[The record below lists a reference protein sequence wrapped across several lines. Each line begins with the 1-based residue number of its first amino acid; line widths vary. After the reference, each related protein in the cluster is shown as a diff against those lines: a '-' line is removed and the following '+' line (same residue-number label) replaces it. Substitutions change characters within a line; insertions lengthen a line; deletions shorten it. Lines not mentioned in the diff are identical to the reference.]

1 MRRIKFVS
9 PNIDGALKERE
20 IKKVI
25 SDIYIPC
32 PCGSG
37 KKYKFCCYGIEDKKF
52 HSPNELYMYVVKQ
65 KNKKAF
71 CIHNDE
77 KCHKE
82 IIKAHSIQNN
92 RILSKLATDGH
103 VYVAE
108 FNANKFGGLDF
119 KKCGKN
125 EATTATCFC
134 KFHDVEIFKDIEL
147 KDYNYEEKQNFLYA
161 YRAFSKYY
169 YDRIVALADYRDM
182 FKVSP
187 NFMLVSGS
195 YDRIKGLE
203 KSVEENESIKNAFN
217 AALDKGQFDDI
228 VTITITLDYEVSF
241 ATAYMSPLS
250 YDLEGNIVSNVWSLS
265 DRVKNI
271 YVSIFPEKGKTY
283 ILISW
288 LKEDDDYKFD
298 KFREQ
303 FQEVKQNEDVLLNV
317 LNNMVACQSDNF
329 VFSKRLLDSW
339 GEEKIEVFR
348 HQCMSSFLALNGKN
362 IGLAI
367 EKNIKKFKC
376 LFDLFENIK

>member
-1 MRRIKFVS
+1 M
-9 PNIDGALKERE
+9 
-20 IKKVI
+20 
-25 SDIYIPC
+25 
-32 PCGSG
+32 
-37 KKYKFCCYGIEDKKF
+37 
-52 HSPNELYMYVVKQ
+52 
-65 KNKKAF
+65 
-71 CIHNDE
+71 
-77 KCHKE
+77 
-82 IIKAHSIQNN
+82 
-92 RILSKLATDGH
+92 
-103 VYVAE
+103 
-108 FNANKFGGLDF
+108 
-119 KKCGKN
+119 
-125 EATTATCFC
+125 
-134 KFHDVEIFKDIEL
+134 

-250 YDLEGNIVSNVWSLS
+250 FDLEGNIVSNVWSLS

-288 LKEDDDYKFD
+288 LKEDGDYKFD

>member
-1 MRRIKFVS
+1 MRKIKWVS
-9 PNIDGALKERE
+9 PNVDGVLKVNE
-20 IKKVI
+20 IRKFI
-25 SDIYIPC
+25 PDIYVPC

-37 KKYKFCCYGIEDKKF
+37 EKYKFCCYGKEDRKF
-52 HSPNELYMYVVKQ
+52 HNPNELYMYVIKQ
-65 KNKKAF
+65 KNNESF
-71 CIHNDE
+71 CMHSDDE
-77 KCHKE
+77 CHKE

-92 RILSKLATDGH
+92 KILSKLAIDGH

-108 FNANKFGGLDF
+108 FNANKFGGLDL

-134 KFHDVEIFKDIEL
+134 KFHDVEIFRDIEL
-147 KDYNYEEKQNFLYA
+147 KDYDFEERQNFLYA

-169 YDRIVALADYRDM
+169 YDRIVGLADYRDM

-187 NFMLVSGS
+187 NLMLVNGC

-203 KSVEENESIKNAFN
+203 KSIEENENIKNTFN
-217 AALDKGQFDDI
+217 AALDQGKFEEI
-228 VTITITLDYEVSF
+228 VTITITLDYEVNF

-250 YDLEGNIVSNVWSLS
+250 YDLDGNIVSDVWSLS
-265 DRVKNI
+265 DRIKNI
-271 YVSIFPEKGKTY
+271 YVSIFPENGKTY

-288 LKEDDDYKFD
+288 LKEDNDYKLD

-303 FQEVKQNEDVLLNV
+303 FQEIEKEETILLNV

-329 VFSKRLLDSW
+329 VFSKKLLDKW

-362 IGLAI
+362 IGLTI
-367 EKNIKKFKC
+367 EKNIKRFKC
-376 LFDLFENIK
+376 QFDLFENIK